1 MAYDGGIITREDL
14 FTQEALEVGAEYAKN
29 LEQAID
35 ANKRLIESVKE
46 INNQA
51 NFLRQVKT
59 QSDYVKVLDN
69 VIQKQKELKEIEVEM
84 ISLEGKMI
92 ESSKKKANQ
101 EEKANEV
108 ARLSEIRLQQQRE
121 KAFDNYEKRL
131 QKQEQLEK
139 KKAEQEEKARI
150 RLEKMNEPYKKLE
163 LALNEVRN
171 QAKNLKA
178 EMFLLEQQG
187 KKNDQSYRNLEIR
200 SKALTL
206 QTNILDKGIKGIDKS
221 LGQHQREV
229 GNYAIAADALGPVFG
244 RINSQLSIFGT
255 SIEKLSS
262 TKSPFKQLTT
272 DIVQFGKSV
281 GTFLLT
287 PVGAVLAV
295 LGSLFAL
302 IGGNKQTVADF
313 NSGLINVGKTTGL
326 ADAELTKLGG
336 DIVSLSKK
344 LKVVGTPALMEYATV
359 AGQLGVKGSKN
370 ILAFTEALAMLE
382 TASNI
387 KGEEGGSDIARLLTL
402 ADGGVQ
408 NVKKFGDEIVNLGNN
423 FAATEKEILSNSTS
437 IAQNTTVYKTGRQDI
452 LAYGTAT
459 KAVGIES
466 ELAGSKIGKA
476 MKFLEASIRTGENL
490 TEVMKLTG
498 LSVEEL
504 RTQFKNDSGGVLF
517 KFIEGLHEIDK
528 AGGSVIGT
536 LNELG
541 IKEER
546 QERVLSALA
555 TGGFATLA
563 NAMETVK
570 NSSGA
575 MTQEFETFSSK
586 LILQWGKMRIAWDNF
601 ILSIENGEG
610 PFAELTLGI
619 SKFGTSI
626 IEAITPTQQL
636 SSEISNEAFE
646 VNKLITEI
654 SSLNEGNKKRENLV
668 NKLKEQYPEFIKHID
683 NEDFSNKNLLSTLKE
698 VNKEYLSRIQ
708 LQQAVETAESTKNAM
723 IEVEK
728 GAADAQKRLFDVL
741 TKARVNW
748 GLETEIDLNNIL
760 DSAKKIEREIKGL
773 GGSGLLFS
781 DRSEINKAIVN
792 VELLNSASEKLGE
805 TYKKE
810 TQYSE
815 DLSKA
820 LGFQTEEQKRLLKEA
835 REHYNTL
842 EKYYDTLDESGKPKA
857 VTVTKTPEENEK
869 EKKAAE
875 KAQRDREKLLDDQLK
890 NAKTAYEKQM
900 DLEIWRNK
908 RSAEI
913 NKDLASDEKL
923 STDQRFEAFENHH
936 QKMYDLRKQEAEK
949 EFTLASNYT
958 KGKEELTNDEIQ
970 TYLEG
975 NVSIDNLTH
984 EQQLVLEKWYDSKK
998 SLQQNYTKSLESQN
1012 KKEAEIIAKHT
1023 SAILLGTDKDKFDE
1037 LKELELQYQRK
1048 KITKEQYEKKLAD
1061 ISLKYTTK
1069 TFEEQIKGMK
1079 ELVDLTGYSEDEK
1092 LKIKTKIAEAEM
1104 NLIKAKNDYEITQ
1117 NEKSTEAYKKKL
1129 EIVRKSVNDFSSL
1142 FAETFN
1148 VDGKI
1153 VEDFIMNLL
1162 DKTATFQEK
1171 IKSTV
1176 SFIREMTN
1184 AVYQQR
1190 INEIDAEIEK
1200 TNEKYEKEIQ
1210 LAQGNDKEQVRI
1222 RLRQQADVE
1231 KLEAKKKKEQQR
1243 QANINKAFAIA
1254 QTVWATAQAIM
1265 QAYAQL
1271 GPIGGTIAAALVGTL
1286 GAIQINQIRQ
1296 QEIPKYEFGTRG
1308 KKHKGGI
1315 AEVGEKRPEVVLEP
1329 GREPYLISKRGYYD
1343 LPKGTEVI
1351 PSLDEYKRLQRTTM
1365 LMSLANE
1372 KQDLDTYQM
1381 NLVFDSTY
1389 GAEIV
1394 KELKEL
1400 NNKKQNIIVKNST
1413 RVNIGH
1419 DFWMLN
1425 NLKSKN

>member
-206 QTNILDKGIKGIDKS
+206 QTNILDKGIKDIDKS

-636 SSEISNEAFE
+636 SSEISNEVFA
-646 VNKLITEI
+646 VNKLIAEI
-654 SSLNEGNKKRENLV
+654 SSLNEGNKKREDLI
-668 NKLKEQYPEFIKHID
+668 NKLKNQYPDFIKHID

-708 LQQAVETAESTKNAM
+708 LQQAVETAESTKNAI

-728 GAADAQKRLFDVL
+728 GAADAQKRLFDIL

-900 DLEIWRNK
+900 DLEIFKAK
-908 RSAEI
+908 RTVEI
-913 NKDLASDEKL
+913 NKDLANDEKRTMEERML
-923 STDQRFEAFENHH
+923 SFETYSTESFNLK
-936 QKMYDLRKQEAEK
+936 QKEAEK

-958 KGKEELTNDEIQ
+958 KGQKALTNDEIQ
-970 TYLEG
+970 AYLEG

-984 EQQLVLEKWYDSKK
+984 EQQLVLEKWYDTKNALRKK
-998 SLQQNYTKSLESQN
+998 EVKDLEDHV
-1012 KKEAEIIAKHT
+1012 KKEADII
-1023 SAILLGTDKDKFDE
+1023 
-1037 LKELELQYQRK
+1037 LKRSL
-1048 KITKEQYEKKLAD
+1048 
-1061 ISLKYTTK
+1061 ISLDTSENK
-1069 TFEEQIKGMK
+1069 
-1079 ELVDLTGYSEDEK
+1079 DLEK
-1092 LKIKTKIAEAEM
+1092 LNAKYAED
-1104 NLIKAKNDYEITQ
+1104 LKSFTG
-1117 NEKSTEAYKKKL
+1117 NEKEKKKL
-1129 EIVRKSVNDFSSL
+1129 TEQFETDKRKIQNDSSKKRIDEEIKNAKKLIELTEADDDKKKQLLNDLQKFKTRLSEIEL
-1142 FAETFN
+1142 EEQ
-1148 VDGKI
+1148 K
-1153 VEDFIMNLL
+1153 ELL
-1162 DKTATFQEK
+1162 DKKLEK
-1171 IKSTV
+1171 EKEYHQKLKDLS
-1176 SFIREMTN
+1176 RDLYQ
-1184 AVYQQR
+1184 AVGDFVNVLFDARVQR
-1190 INEIDAEIEK
+1190 IDEDIEQ
-1200 TNEKYEKEIQ
+1200 TNKKYEQEFQ
-1210 LAQGNDKEQVRI
+1210 LAQGNEKEQARI
-1222 RLRQQADVE
+1222 RLRQQADID
-1231 KLEAKKKKEQQR
+1231 KLEEKKKKER
-1243 QANINKAFAIA
+1243 YKQAVFNKAMGVMEIGIN
-1254 QTVWATAQAIM
+1254 TAVGITKA
-1265 QAYAQL
+1265 L
-1271 GPIGGTIAAALVGTL
+1271 PNFVLAALVAAL
-1286 GAIQINQIRQ
+1286 GAVQLATVLATP
-1296 QEIPKYEFGTRG
+1296 IPKYEFGTRG

-1365 LMSLANE
+1365 MMSLVNE

-1381 NLVFDSTY
+1381 NMVFDSAY

-1400 NNKKQNIIVKNST
+1400 NNKKQNIIVKHST
-1413 RVNIGH
+1413 KVDVGH
-1419 DFWMLN
+1419 DFWMFN
-1425 NLKSKN
+1425 NMKWKN